1 MLVRADVIR
10 RNVHKNT
17 VVEQNAACAVQHK
30 PLTRDLHDHSFAARI
45 RHFPETLLNLIGLR
59 CRVLGRDVLLAD
71 GDTVG
76 ADESGRNTARLK
88 QRAYHVGGCRLAL
101 GARHAD
107 GEEFPRRETEVCRR
121 ERRQGRPRIV
131 RAVHGKPLRQRFDF
145 AVNDYRRNALARKL
159 GKQLVRVKIG
169 ALHADKQTAR
179 TDFPRIIHQC
189 TEFHA
194 HIALQEL
201 SLELRHRK
209 FQ

>member
-1 MLVRADVIR
+1 MLVRAYVIR

-76 ADESGRNTARLK
+76 ADESGRNTARLE

-101 GARHAD
+101 GAGHAD
-107 GEEFPRRETEVCRR
+107 RKEFPRRETEVGRR

-131 RAVHGKPLRQRFDF
+131 RAVHGKTLRQRFDF
-145 AVNDYRRNALARKL
+145 AVNDNRRNALARKR
-159 GKQLVRVKIG
+159 GEQLVRVKIG
-169 ALHADKQTAR
+169 ALHADKQTTR
-179 TDFPRIIHQC
+179 TDFSRIIHQC

-194 HIALQEL
+194 HITLQEL